1 MKLQHKILATATILA
16 ASVSTASAQAAFM
29 MNVGNIDASLGI
41 TGLFADGN
49 PYAADGNGTT
59 VPGANGA
66 NLNPT
71 ATSVYTQQ
79 AGATQGLL
87 YNGNILDFHDT
98 GTNTVGTFN
107 NSLGQTLSS
116 SANSTSASSMEGY
129 GTTWQLRV
137 MYDVFGTAMVV
148 GQPAAGTN
156 MNTVTTG
163 QAFSPATG
171 LAPNFT
177 GGTIKF
183 YVDYIQPG
191 ANFWNGFLST
201 PFPNVADGTEVLEL
215 AVAGGAPDIGVLK
228 LNGTVDYTNAGAWT
242 DAAKN
247 FFAFADGTS
256 FYSLW
261 VAGQAPTWSI
271 NTSVSDNL
279 IPRVGTTGSNHVVG
293 APAGPCPNDPTSFCR
308 STQLNMSIAFETAD
322 PVIDVPEPDMTLLMS
337 VGIMVFGFANAKH
350 RRKPSA
356 T

>member
-29 MNVGNIDASLGI
+29 MNVGNIDGAIPAFL
-41 TGLFADGN
+41 GLFADGN

-59 VPGANGA
+59 IPGANGA

-87 YNGNILDFHDT
+87 LNGDILDFHDS
-98 GTNTVGTFN
+98 GTNIINSFN
-107 NSLGQTLSS
+107 NSLGQTLG
-116 SANSTSASSMEGY
+116 NNTGSMEGY

-137 MYDVFGTAMVV
+137 EYDVNGTATVV
-148 GQPAAGTN
+148 GQPAAGIN

-177 GGTIKF
+177 GGTLKF

-261 VAGQAPTWSI
+261 DTAQAPTWSI

-279 IPRVGTTGSNHVVG
+279 IPRVGTVGSNHVVG